1 MNTHTTEA
9 PGSLLTDWFQK
20 NRMTLVVFAAVILG
34 LGLYNRFVPQMQRD
48 ARMAS
53 WEALM
58 ELRTSGAEAF
68 EAAQLP
74 ETLSR
79 AKLDATTYPWFAA
92 MAAHA
97 SLQGQDSEAYAI
109 LKPELTALSQ
119 SHPGIKVNGE
129 NLFGLLASRMSS
141 SNLSAASNPE
151 PSGQKVTLTLTASDG
166 ASYALSYGLYASVAP
181 AASAQLLS
189 MIEAGS
195 LIDVELAPAGAAT
208 FKASSAIEGEPTSIP
223 LERQFGWFHEAGSLS
238 TSPDFTV
245 GGGAQSGTELLLLF
259 EDAFHQDGRS
269 TVFAK
274 LLNSEILDDL
284 ANRAEGALTITDA
297 SIQ

>member
-79 AKLDATTYPWFAA
+79 AKLDA
-92 MAAHA
+92 
-97 SLQGQDSEAYAI
+97 
-109 LKPELTALSQ
+109 
-119 SHPGIKVNGE
+119 
-129 NLFGLLASRMSS
+129 
-141 SNLSAASNPE
+141 
-151 PSGQKVTLTLTASDG
+151 
-166 ASYALSYGLYASVAP
+166 
-181 AASAQLLS
+181 
-189 MIEAGS
+189 
-195 LIDVELAPAGAAT
+195 
-208 FKASSAIEGEPTSIP
+208 IP
-223 LERQFGWFHEAGSLS
+223 
-238 TSPDFTV
+238 
-245 GGGAQSGTELLLLF
+245 
-259 EDAFHQDGRS
+259 
-269 TVFAK
+269 
-274 LLNSEILDDL
+274 
-284 ANRAEGALTITDA
+284 
-297 SIQ
+297 